1 MTIGERIKARRE
13 ELGMSVT
20 ELAERLGK
28 NRATVYRY
36 ENGDIKEMPTPV
48 LEPLAKVLGVT
59 PAELMGWPVAQDNE
73 APEESE
79 PSKPGYYTDPETARL
94 AQEMFEDP
102 DMRILYSMKRDMDPQ
117 TFRDHMEFMRKTF
130 LREHPER
137 GDDFDGC

>member
-1 MTIGERIKARRE
+1 MNNGLGNKQIMSRNILKYMEIEGKTRQDVCRDLDISYTTFTDWVKGKTYPRIDKIEMLANYFHITKADLVE
-13 ELGMSVT
+13 
-20 ELAERLGK
+20 
-28 NRATVYRY
+28 
-36 ENGDIKEMPTPV
+36 
-48 LEPLAKVLGVT
+48 
-59 PAELMGWPVAQDNE
+59 
-73 APEESE
+73 EESE

-117 TFRDHMEFMRKTF
+117 TFRDHMEFMRKAF

>member
-1 MTIGERIKARRE
+1 MCLHKNIRYLRKKHEMSQEALAQILGYKSYTTIQKWESGVSEPPVKQLRKMADMFGVDINDMASVDIERQ
-13 ELGMSVT
+13 EL
-20 ELAERLGK
+20 
-28 NRATVYRY
+28 
-36 ENGDIKEMPTPV
+36 
-48 LEPLAKVLGVT
+48 
-59 PAELMGWPVAQDNE
+59 
-73 APEESE
+73 E

-117 TFRDHMEFMRKTF
+117 TFRDHMEFMRKAF